1 MCWNLG
7 PTHSFEYEF
16 SYCMREP
23 WLFNVCDWKW
33 DLCTH
38 FLSDIPKLVFN
49 IHSDEKKLK
58 WPLYSIKEVIY
69 GGNTEVPG
77 LLSLPHTRLH
87 FFFSFP
93 CDIAVLIWLHWWFLW
108 ERDYF
113 RILKLAQ
120 ERCWHLFLSKS
131 GSACHWLCYK
141 VPPILISGK
150 ECSQASPS
158 DRCTILLSM
167 GSCKYM
173 TKNVPRKVEQW
184 LVPLPLKRILV
195 HHQTRQVWIIISPY
209 FPPLK
214 IPLVLELYRF

>member
-1 MCWNLG
+1 MGEALK
-7 PTHSFEYEF
+7 S
-16 SYCMREP
+16 
-23 WLFNVCDWKW
+23 LVCC
-33 DLCTH
+33 LCLTQ
-38 FLSDIPKLVFN
+38 DYI
-49 IHSDEKKLK
+49 
-58 WPLYSIKEVIY
+58 
-69 GGNTEVPG
+69 
-77 LLSLPHTRLH
+77 

-167 GSCKYM
+167 GSSKYM

-214 IPLVLELYRF
+214 IPLVLELYRFYKKLIHYIRMMSVQMQSYVSFYHFYYILCTTRF

>member
-1 MCWNLG
+1 M
-7 PTHSFEYEF
+7 
-16 SYCMREP
+16 
-23 WLFNVCDWKW
+23 
-33 DLCTH
+33 
-38 FLSDIPKLVFN
+38 
-49 IHSDEKKLK
+49 
-58 WPLYSIKEVIY
+58 KEVIY
-69 GGNTEVPG
+69 GGSTEVPG

-113 RILKLAQ
+113 SILKLAQ

-195 HHQTRQVWIIISPY
+195 HHQTRQVWIITSPY

-214 IPLVLELYRF
+214 IPLVLELYRSYKKINSLYHDDECSNAELCLLLSFLLYTLHYKILNCWENANSCTWWFG